1 MKLRLKINVTYD
13 VTPEDYETEV
23 PSKIADVDRQVYIDD
38 PSILTDVLASVFEDL
53 SEHEL
58 QSAVKVEI
66 ESVDD

>member
-58 QSAVKVEI
+58 QSAVKVEV